1 MSVLGPANDIAIHHL
16 HVKSALSDAKE
27 LARDFETGSWAAEN
41 EQEWLF
47 VRSLAVKGNKHELR
61 LQTSQ
66 ALDSARHTAVFG
78 GGSAAT
84 QANAVRFA
92 SLPELVAYLLRDLA
106 NGDAVFRW
114 YWQRWAYL
122 LHESKANAI
131 GQLLWEQAATLPAI
145 VEQLARMHQLEKIW
159 HELQPQSAD
168 IIAERLFASISHLNA
183 GNSPAV
189 MQGQPTTLP
198 TLVRIFE
205 RIPSVL
211 RLWAPAL
218 RGLAATDA
226 RTRLAGYIAGVSHFP
241 VLLAKYPDSAAT
253 LFFHAVQKL
262 QWFGLQPDDGLALQ
276 PRSHLQTLPTRDQ
289 GQDDSH
295 EGAKMPS
302 AAAAEAGTMEEAGQS
317 RPSPSPAEPAVP
329 SGPRQSSDDTA
340 SPANQRDETAPS
352 GDQPV
357 QQHKVT
363 RQPSDADET
372 TQAESELKQAQLP
385 QQPKIDEAPGF
396 SGEFHTRL
404 GGVFYLVNA
413 LTPYVEELL
422 QSTSAELQG
431 AGFRWLF
438 ELLRRFDAE
447 PDNQLLHYLA
457 RQCGFEN
464 AEDLS
469 AQPPIAGFDKIHVEL
484 QKRYP
489 DIWNSELIHIPGIV
503 LYTASHIDC
512 YLPIASVRLAVR
524 THGLDVNPGWVPWLG
539 RVITLHYRES
549 STSPATIAGE

>member
-1 MSVLGPANDIAIHHL
+1 MSALGPINEIAIHHL
-16 HVKSALSDAKE
+16 HVKSALRDARE
-27 LARDFETGSWAAEN
+27 LARDFETGGWAAEN

-47 VRSLAVKGNKHELR
+47 VRSLEVKGEKHELR

-66 ALDSARHTAVFG
+66 ALDSARRTAVFG
-78 GGSAAT
+78 GSSAAT

-122 LHESKANAI
+122 LRESKANAI
-131 GQLLWEQAATLPAI
+131 GQLLWEQTATLPAI
-145 VEQLARMHQLEKIW
+145 VAQLARMHQLEKIW
-159 HELQPQSAD
+159 HELQPQSAE
-168 IIAERLFASISHLNA
+168 IITERLFASISHLSA
-183 GNSPAV
+183 TNSPAV
-189 MQGQPTTLP
+189 MQGQATTLP
-198 TLVRIFE
+198 ALVRIFE
-205 RIPSVL
+205 RMPSVL
-211 RLWAPAL
+211 RLWAPSL

-241 VLLAKYPDSAAT
+241 VLLAKYPESAAT

-262 QWFGLQPDDGLALQ
+262 QWFGLQPGDGRALQ
-276 PRSHLQTLPTRDQ
+276 PRSHPQTLPARNQ

-295 EGAKMPS
+295 EGANMPS
-302 AAAAEAGTMEEAGQS
+302 AATKEAGTLAVIDRS
-317 RPSPSPAEPAVP
+317 SPSPSPADRITP
-329 SGPRQSSDDTA
+329 SDPRQRSDDTA
-340 SPANQRDETAPS
+340 SPAKLRDESAPS
-352 GDQPV
+352 IDQTV
-357 QQHKVT
+357 QQHKLT
-363 RQPSDADET
+363 RQPSDEDET
-372 TQAESELKQAQLP
+372 TQTAQELEPA

-404 GGVFYLVNA
+404 GGAFYLVNV

-422 QSTSAELQG
+422 HSPSAEFQG

-464 AEDLS
+464 AKDLS
-469 AQPPIAGFDKIHVEL
+469 AQPPIAGFDEIHEQL

-489 DIWNSELIHIPGIV
+489 DVWNRELIHIPAIV

-524 THGLDVNPGWVPWLG
+524 IHGLDVNPGWVPWLG

-549 STSPATIAGE
+549 PPSPNGNAGE